1 MKQLITFILIALM
14 ATPTFAQYETSR
26 KRSRYN
32 HSDTERYY
40 GLRLGINLSVLNSGD
55 VDYDMNVR
63 PGISLGAVYG
73 MQLANSTPIW
83 LEGGLFYS
91 ENGGEQKNPANAEV
105 EKITC
110 RLAYLEVPVV
120 LKYSLDVADDLYVQ
134 PFLGGFFALGVGGK
148 TKIYTRDHDKRV
160 SESSFDRINVNS
172 IKTSYA
178 GLNRLDAGLRLGC
191 GIEYQMV
198 YAEMGFDFGLANI
211 GKDEFQSV
219 RTQTLFF
226 NIGVNF

>member
-1 MKQLITFILIALM
+1 MKKIITFLLIALL
-14 ATPTFAQYETSR
+14 ATPSFAQYETSR

-40 GLRLGINLSVLNSGD
+40 GLRLGINLSVLNSD
-55 VDYDMNVR
+55 AVDYDMNVR

-83 LEGGLFYS
+83 LEAGLFYS
-91 ENGGEQKNPANAEV
+91 EKGGKQNHPASADV

-110 RLAYLEVPVV
+110 RLSYLEVPVV
-120 LKYSLDVADDLYVQ
+120 LKYSLDVADDLYIQ
-134 PFLGGFFALGVGGK
+134 PFIGGFLGLGVGGK
-148 TKIYTRDHDKRV
+148 TKVYTRDLDKRV
-160 SESSFDRINVNS
+160 SESSYERININS
-172 IKTSYA
+172 INTTYA
-178 GLNRLDAGLRLGC
+178 GVNRIDAGLRLGC
-191 GIEYQMV
+191 GVEFQMV

-211 GKDEFQSV
+211 GKDDFQSI